1 MNTDESELER
11 DQCKLNIAQTW
22 VDSLRGLRGLRSLA
36 SVAGLDGRVLRLA
49 RSLTHGDHHL
59 DAAALLGLDLSVRTA
74 TQLGLDVL
82 VDHDLVGLLSGSPF
96 SSDLRSDGP
105 KTIFSRQYINCQRDL
120 LRAGERDKTLLARG
134 KPRLLLLEQA
144 IMDGKRKT
152 YAVLT
157 FFTGEILGNVVLVS
171 S

>member
-36 SVAGLDGRVLRLA
+36 SLY
-49 RSLTHGDHHL
+49 
-59 DAAALLGLDLSVRTA
+59 
-74 TQLGLDVL
+74 
-82 VDHDLVGLLSGSPF
+82 

-120 LRAGERDKTLLARG
+120 LRAGERDKTLLDRG

-144 IMDGKRKT
+144 IMEGKRKT